1 MFPLRVGGNILIML
15 TGDGALMACP
25 GVHSVMTRA
34 GHHPMIETS
43 GADHGSGPS
52 SVSGYLLSR

>member
-25 GVHSVMTRA
+25 GVQCDDQA
-34 GHHPMIETS
+34 GHHPMIEPS

-52 SVSGYLLSR
+52 STSGYLLSR